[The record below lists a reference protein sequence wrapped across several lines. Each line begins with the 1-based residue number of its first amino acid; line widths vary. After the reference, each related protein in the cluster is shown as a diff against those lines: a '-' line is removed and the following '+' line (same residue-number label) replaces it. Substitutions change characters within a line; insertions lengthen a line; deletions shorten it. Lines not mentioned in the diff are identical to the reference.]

1 MNEVDDI
8 LGTSPQND
16 KYSIKQKPNNT
27 KQNNYNSYK
36 NNWKEE
42 QNKARQEIYE
52 IMNKRALDIIKNGDD
67 FQKYLDVQSIF
78 YKHSV
83 GNCLVILDKM
93 PNATQIKDA
102 RAWNEK
108 DIYIKDEEQE

>member
-8 LGTSPQND
+8 LGTSQQND

-52 IMNKRALDIIKNGDD
+52 IMNKKSLDIIKNGDD
-67 FQKYLDVQSIF
+67 FQIIAQKSSHFSLSWRKWLPD
-78 YKHSV
+78 
-83 GNCLVILDKM
+83 
-93 PNATQIKDA
+93 
-102 RAWNEK
+102 
-108 DIYIKDEEQE
+108 

>member
-8 LGTSPQND
+8 LGTSQQND

-52 IMNKRALDIIKNGDD
+52 IMNKKSLDIIKNGDD
-67 FQKYLDVQSIF
+67 FQKYLDVQSRF

-108 DIYIKDEEQE
+108 VYI

>member
-8 LGTSPQND
+8 LGTSQQND

-52 IMNKRALDIIKNGDD
+52 IMNKK
-67 FQKYLDVQSIF
+67 
-78 YKHSV
+78 
-83 GNCLVILDKM
+83 
-93 PNATQIKDA
+93 
-102 RAWNEK
+102 
-108 DIYIKDEEQE
+108 

>member
-36 NNWKEE
+36 SN
-42 QNKARQEIYE
+42 Y
-52 IMNKRALDIIKNGDD
+52 
-67 FQKYLDVQSIF
+67 SIGSNF
-78 YKHSV
+78 
-83 GNCLVILDKM
+83 I
-93 PNATQIKDA
+93 
-102 RAWNEK
+102 
-108 DIYIKDEEQE
+108 